1 MKGIGSANSFYSIKN
16 KSAGIRILLFGLI
29 LLTCGAFYQ
38 FWVQG
43 QGSGQTF
50 GRFSGLFLGIFAAL
64 ALILTVEI
72 VLAVLVGR
80 PGGGWLLAG
89 WDRLESALRPLGR
102 VNWVLFLGIGFFYAW
117 FPLGKYSDNLKDL
130 LPRAW
135 IFTYFVLAGTLLLQA
150 LDREH
155 GFSFHLLAS
164 ALTYGAIY
172 QAMSFLPDVSTSA
185 ISLTWSEGS
194 RYFNASMFFA
204 QSLYGQ
210 KLPLPVLHPSR
221 YLMQSIPFLLPFLP
235 LWFHRLWQVLL
246 WIVFTWLGAYAAARR
261 LKLQQS
267 TQILLLAAWGFLF
280 LFCGPVYYHLI
291 ACALPVL
298 LWFDRGKFWRSMS
311 IVLISSMWAGL
322 SRINWFPVPGALAVL
337 LYILETPVSGEIFYT
352 YLKRPALW
360 FAGGLAASFATQL
373 LYIRI
378 SGNPPYYFGSSF
390 TSGLIWQRLF
400 PNATLGPGILLA
412 SGLFFLP
419 YLAGMIW
426 FGRGIGWHPL
436 RKAVVIITLTVFYL
450 GGVVV
455 SIKVGGGSN
464 LHNMDAFLLLILV
477 VGEYL
482 LFRRYAP
489 DAGKNA
495 ETIPFT
501 PPWWAVTVMV
511 AIPLANALAAGAPY
525 GVTNDSQVK
534 LDLAKL
540 NALVEPVIQ
549 QGGDV
554 LFITQT
560 QLLPFHYVDVKRIY
574 PQYDKVFLM
583 EMAMADNQRFLDDF
597 YTDLREHRFELIL
610 SEPLRPFTKGD
621 EQAFAVENNLWVQ
634 RVTDPLLQYYR
645 VKMNLENI
653 NVQVLVPRTP

>member
-1 MKGIGSANSFYSIKN
+1 MKGTGSANSVHSIQDKL
-16 KSAGIRILLFGLI
+16 AGMRNLLAGLV

-43 QGSGQTF
+43 QGSGHIF

-64 ALILTVEI
+64 TLILAGEI
-72 VLAVLVGR
+72 ALAVLAGG
-80 PGGGWLLAG
+80 PGGGRLLAG
-89 WDRLESALRPLGR
+89 WDRLKSALRRLGR
-102 VNWVLFLGIGFFYAW
+102 VNWALFLGIGFFYAW
-117 FPLGKYSDNLKDL
+117 FPLGKYADNLKDL

-135 IFTYFVLAGTLLLQA
+135 IFAYFVIAGALLLQA

-155 GFSFHLLAS
+155 GLRFHLLAS
-164 ALTYGAIY
+164 ALAYGAIY

-185 ISLTWSEGS
+185 VSLTWSEGS

-204 QSLYGQ
+204 PRLYGQ
-210 KLPLPVLHPSR
+210 ALPLPVLHPSR
-221 YLMQSIPFLLPFLP
+221 YLMQSIPFLLPSLP
-235 LWFHRLWQVLL
+235 LWFHRLWQALL
-246 WIVFTWLGAYAAARR
+246 WIVFTWLGAYATARR
-261 LKLQQS
+261 LKLEQT
-267 TQILLLAAWGFLF
+267 TQVLLLAAWGFLF

-291 ACALPVL
+291 ACAIPVL
-298 LWFDRGKFWRSMS
+298 LWFERSKFWRSMF
-311 IVLISSMWAGL
+311 IVLISSIWAGL
-322 SRINWFPVPGALAVL
+322 SRVNWFPVPGVLAVL
-337 LYILETPVSGEIFYT
+337 LYILETPVDGETFYA

-373 LYIRI
+373 IYIRF
-378 SGNPPYYFGSSF
+378 SGDPPYYFGSSF

-419 YLAGMIW
+419 YLAGMVW
-426 FGRGIGWHPL
+426 FGRAGGWHPL
-436 RKAVVIITLTVFYL
+436 RKAVVIFTLMVFYL

-464 LHNMDAFLLLILV
+464 LHNMDAFLLLIMV

-482 LFRRYAP
+482 LCRRYAP
-489 DAGKNA
+489 DAVGKD
-495 ETIPFT
+495 EKIHFT
-501 PPWWAVTVMV
+501 LPWWAMTVMV
-511 AIPLANALAAGAPY
+511 AIPLANTLAAGVPY
-525 GVTNDSQVK
+525 GVTNDSRVK

-540 NALVEPVIQ
+540 NALVEPVIR

-560 QLLPFHYVDVKRIY
+560 QLLPFHYVEVGRIY

-583 EMAMADNQRFLDDF
+583 EMAMADNQRFLNDF
-597 YTDLREHRFELIL
+597 YADLREHRFELIL

-621 EQAFAVENNLWVQ
+621 EQAFAIENNLWVQ